1 MLSIR
6 LPVRGLG
13 GCGKRVLG
21 EVGHSGVVWGF
32 GGVSIGGGTAIVGC
46 GVLAACVVFLLGR
59 VVWFWP
65 RVLWLSVFACLGV
78 LCGMVHSSGGCV
90 GVVAWVRVGLTGRE
104 AGGPWY
110 EPEKGD

>member
-1 MLSIR
+1 MLLIR
-6 LPVRGLG
+6 LLVRGLG
-13 GCGKRVLG
+13 GCGRRVLG

-32 GGVSIGGGTAIVGC
+32 GGASIGGGTAIVGC

-78 LCGMVHSSGGCV
+78 SCGMVHSSG
-90 GVVAWVRVGLTGRE
+90 VVLVWWSGLGL
-104 AGGPWY
+104 G
-110 EPEKGD
+110 